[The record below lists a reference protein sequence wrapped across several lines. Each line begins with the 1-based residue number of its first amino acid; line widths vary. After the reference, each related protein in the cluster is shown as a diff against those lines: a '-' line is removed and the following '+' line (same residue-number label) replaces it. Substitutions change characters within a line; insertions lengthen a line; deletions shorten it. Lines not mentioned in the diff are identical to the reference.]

1 MYMVSLKQAAGIGME
16 EMNSL
21 DTITAELLKFIQLKN
36 QRLYMHSLQVANYSV
51 SIAAKLAL
59 PKSEIEQIKHA
70 ALLHDVGLLFVSN
83 TLLAKI
89 PYLNRR
95 ENAQYK
101 RHAAAG
107 GNMLENIPCCQDIV
121 PYIRYHHERWDGS
134 GFPKHLRGANI
145 PFGARIIAVADYY
158 DRIINPSTELWAKTK
173 QQAVREMFSASGI
186 LFDPEVVKAFI
197 ETLGQL

>member
-21 DTITAELLKFIQLKN
+21 DTITAELLKFLQLKN

-51 SIAAKLAL
+51 SVAVKLGL
-59 PKSEIEQIKHA
+59 PHSEIEQIKHA
-70 ALLHDVGLLFVSN
+70 ALLHDIGLLFVSN
-83 TLLAKI
+83 TLLAKM
-89 PYLNRR
+89 PYLNRSEKALYR
-95 ENAQYK
+95 

-121 PYIRYHHERWDGS
+121 PYIRYHHERWDGT

-158 DRIINPSTELWAKTK
+158 DTIINPSTEFWAKTK
-173 QQAVREMFSASGI
+173 QQAVRELFSASGL
-186 LFDPEVVKAFI
+186 LFDPEIVKAFI
-197 ETLGQL
+197 ETLGH

>member
-21 DTITAELLKFIQLKN
+21 DTITAELLKFLQLKN

-51 SIAAKLAL
+51 SIAVKLGL
-59 PKSEIEQIKHA
+59 PRSEIEQIKHA
-70 ALLHDVGLLFVSN
+70 ALLHDIGLLFVSN
-83 TLLAKI
+83 TLLAKM
-89 PYLNRR
+89 PYLNRS
-95 ENAQYK
+95 EKAQYR

-121 PYIRYHHERWDGS
+121 PYIRYHHERRDGT

-158 DRIINPSTELWAKTK
+158 DTIINPSTEFWAKTK
-173 QQAVREMFSASGI
+173 QQAIRELFSASGL

-197 ETLGQL
+197 ETLGH

>member
-21 DTITAELLKFIQLKN
+21 DTITAELLKFLQLKN

-51 SIAAKLAL
+51 SIAVKLGL
-59 PKSEIEQIKHA
+59 PRSEIEQIKHA
-70 ALLHDVGLLFVSN
+70 ALLHDIGLLFVSN
-83 TLLAKI
+83 TLLAKM
-89 PYLNRR
+89 PYLNRS
-95 ENAQYK
+95 EKAQYR

-121 PYIRYHHERWDGS
+121 PYIRYHHERWDGT
-134 GFPKHLRGANI
+134 GFPKHRRGANI

-158 DRIINPSTELWAKTK
+158 DTIINPSTEFWAKTK
-173 QQAVREMFSASGI
+173 QQAIRELFSASGL

-197 ETLGQL
+197 ETLGH

>member
-1 MYMVSLKQAAGIGME
+1 MYMVSLKQAAGIGTE
-16 EMNSL
+16 ELNSL

-36 QRLYMHSLQVANYSV
+36 QRLYMHSLQVANYSI

-83 TLLAKI
+83 TLLAKM

-107 GNMLENIPCCQDIV
+107 GNMLENIPCCQDII

-158 DRIINPSTELWAKTK
+158 DMTINPSSEFWAKTK
-173 QQAVREMFSASGI
+173 KEAVRELFSFSGL
-186 LFDPEVVKAFI
+186 LFDPEIVRAFI
-197 ETLGQL
+197 EILG

>member
-59 PKSEIEQIKHA
+59 PKSEIEQLKHA

>member
-21 DTITAELLKFIQLKN
+21 DTITAELLKFLQLKN

-51 SIAAKLAL
+51 SIAVKLGL
-59 PKSEIEQIKHA
+59 PRSEIEQIKHA
-70 ALLHDVGLLFVSN
+70 ALLHDIGLLFVSN
-83 TLLAKI
+83 TLLAKM
-89 PYLNRR
+89 PYLNRS
-95 ENAQYK
+95 EMAQYR

-121 PYIRYHHERWDGS
+121 PYIRYHHERWDGT

-158 DRIINPSTELWAKTK
+158 DTIINPSTEFWAKTK
-173 QQAVREMFSASGI
+173 QQAIRELFSASGL

-197 ETLGQL
+197 ETLGH

>member
-1 MYMVSLKQAAGIGME
+1 MAFEQAAGIGME

>member
-1 MYMVSLKQAAGIGME
+1 MYMVSLKQAAGIGVE
-16 EMNSL
+16 ELDSL
-21 DTITAELLKFIQLKN
+21 DAITAELLKFIQLKN
-36 QRLYMHSLQVANYSV
+36 QRLYLHSIQVANYSI
-51 SIAAKLAL
+51 SIAVKMAL

-89 PYLNRR
+89 PYLNRT
-95 ENAQYK
+95 ETGQYK

-107 GNMLENIPCCQDIV
+107 GNMLENIPCCQDII

-158 DRIINPSTELWAKTK
+158 DMTINPSSEFWAKTK
-173 QQAVREMFSASGI
+173 QQAVRELFSASGVF
-186 LFDPEVVKAFI
+186 FDPDIVKAFI
-197 ETLGQL
+197 ETLG

>member
-101 RHAAAG
+101 RHAAAS

>member
-158 DRIINPSTELWAKTK
+158 DRIINPSTGLWAKTK

>member
-1 MYMVSLKQAAGIGME
+1 MYMVSLKQAAGIGIE

-107 GNMLENIPCCQDIV
+107 GNMLDNIPCCQDIV

-173 QQAVREMFSASGI
+173 QQAVREMISASGI
-186 LFDPEVVKAFI
+186 LYDPEVVKANN
-197 ETLGQL
+197 ETLGQ

>member
-70 ALLHDVGLLFVSN
+70 ALLHDIGLLFVSN

-173 QQAVREMFSASGI
+173 QQAVRELFSASGI

>member
-134 GFPKHLRGANI
+134 GFPKHLRGPI
-145 PFGARIIAVADYY
+145 FPSRPHHRRRRYY

>member
-145 PFGARIIAVADYY
+145 PFCARIIAVADYY

>member
-16 EMNSL
+16 EMKSL

-173 QQAVREMFSASGI
+173 QQAVRELFSASGI

>member
-21 DTITAELLKFIQLKN
+21 DTITAELLKFLQLKN
-36 QRLYMHSLQVANYSV
+36 QRLYMHSLQVTNYSI
-51 SIAAKLAL
+51 SIAVKLGL
-59 PKSEIEQIKHA
+59 PRSEIEQIKHA
-70 ALLHDVGLLFVSN
+70 ALLHDIGLLFVSN
-83 TLLAKI
+83 TLLAKM
-89 PYLNRR
+89 PYLNRS
-95 ENAQYK
+95 EKAQYR

-107 GNMLENIPCCQDIV
+107 GNMLENIPCCQDII
-121 PYIRYHHERWDGS
+121 PYIRYHHERWDGT

-158 DRIINPSTELWAKTK
+158 DTIINPSTEFWAKTK
-173 QQAVREMFSASGI
+173 QQAIRELFSASGL

-197 ETLGQL
+197 ETLGH

>member
-16 EMNSL
+16 EMKSL

>member
-121 PYIRYHHERWDGS
+121 TYIRYHHERWDGS

-173 QQAVREMFSASGI
+173 QQAVRELFSASGI

>member
-1 MYMVSLKQAAGIGME
+1 MYMVSLKQAAGIGIE

>member
-1 MYMVSLKQAAGIGME
+1 MYMVSLKQAAGIGKE

-21 DTITAELLKFIQLKN
+21 DTITAELLNFIQLKN

-83 TLLAKI
+83 TLLAKM
-89 PYLNRR
+89 PYLNRS
-95 ENAQYK
+95 EKAQYK

-134 GFPKHLRGANI
+134 GFPKHLRGAIFPLGRASLPLPITTTRLLILLRNFGLKQNSK
-145 PFGARIIAVADYY
+145 PFANYLAR
-158 DRIINPSTELWAKTK
+158 
-173 QQAVREMFSASGI
+173 QACSLI
-186 LFDPEVVKAFI
+186 QK
-197 ETLGQL
+197 